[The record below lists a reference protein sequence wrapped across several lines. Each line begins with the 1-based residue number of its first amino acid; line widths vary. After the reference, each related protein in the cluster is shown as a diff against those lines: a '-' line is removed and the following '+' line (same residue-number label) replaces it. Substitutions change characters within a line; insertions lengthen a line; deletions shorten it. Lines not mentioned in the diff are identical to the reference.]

1 MTWGLCFLS
10 SMLATSQPHVAT
22 EIYICQNQIQLKIHF
37 PLSYCQHSVV
47 IITTVVV
54 PMATVLKNIL
64 SLKNNE
70 KWCILYGGFCVCFQN
85 LKITLHFLMVMDLWR
100 CKV

>member
-22 EIYICQNQIQLKIHF
+22 EIYICQNQMQLNSF
-37 PLSYCQHSVV
+37 PLVV
-47 IITTVVV
+47 LPALSGHNHTVVV

-64 SLKNNE
+64 SLKE
-70 KWCILYGGFCVCFQN
+70 Q
-85 LKITLHFLMVMDLWR
+85 
-100 CKV
+100 